1 MKKDTIVVNKNI
13 KALSLE
19 PFCNAMK
26 NTVTIILLSLCIIA
40 CKKHSDLLDAN
51 TEIVTYVSGNSD
63 MLTTSIISHVEII
76 PLETNQESL
85 MGDNLQLQIHNGEFY
100 IADMGNAARIF
111 RFDKYGNFLNT
122 IGQRG
127 RGPQEYLGLS
137 DFSFDN
143 NDHVSIFSDLN
154 QAVYNY
160 SQDGQF
166 ANTSNLET
174 RFLRAVKAGED
185 KYWLYWGFASVNGE
199 WRLAH
204 VDRNGKISRKELP
217 GKYNVFMMD
226 ESTLPVSYK
235 HNDDTIYVRESINP
249 NNVIYLITDNGIR
262 QQYSFNF
269 GKYNVP
275 QEYFE
280 KKSPMEAG
288 EFLFS
293 KDFTIIRKFMENEN
307 YALLEA
313 QIQKMTDGPETLL
326 IYGLKNKKTDNWH
339 WFDIKKQDDVMA
351 GSPQCLTAGNK
362 LLCLVKP
369 AAIKKHKDNPII
381 TNPEI
386 ISGLNNS
393 MNPVVMVCT
402 LN

>member
-1 MKKDTIVVNKNI
+1 
-13 KALSLE
+13 
-19 PFCNAMK
+19 
-26 NTVTIILLSLCIIA
+26 
-40 CKKHSDLLDAN
+40 
-51 TEIVTYVSGNSD
+51 
-63 MLTTSIISHVEII
+63 
-76 PLETNQESL
+76 

-217 GKYNVFMMD
+217 GKYNV
-226 ESTLPVSYK
+226 
-235 HNDDTIYVRESINP
+235 
-249 NNVIYLITDNGIR
+249 
-262 QQYSFNF
+262 
-269 GKYNVP
+269 P

-386 ISGLNNS
+386 ISGLNDS